1 MNNSIFLKPV
11 DSVEIENLVIG
22 KKKVVLFFVLGIT
35 NHILKKFSDFMVEP
49 LSIIFNTFFEI
60 GIFPTS
66 LKKCLIA
73 PIFKSG
79 G

>member
-1 MNNSIFLKPV
+1 MV
-11 DSVEIENLVIG
+11 
-22 KKKVVLFFVLGIT
+22 KKKIVLFFDLGIT
-35 NHILKKFSDFMVEP
+35 NHILIKSYDFMVEP

-60 GIFPTS
+60 RIFPTS